1 MSGLSVEAAAYR
13 LKLSPD
19 GLRATLS
26 SRAGEHWLTLR
37 PLAALDTVE
46 GPDETLSMLAPRAV
60 DGPVATFEIERR
72 STRWERA
79 GVTLA
84 CGEDGIEVRAWVRG
98 RGDLVTVHL
107 LGGHSLI
114 PGAPSGFLPSGS
126 SFRTL
131 FSPNPED
138 PDRPIRP
145 ATEPAVIG
153 VSGDGEPGRGHWFF
167 TPAPLWF
174 SLASPAG
181 DGLGLGIAAPIEELR
196 FVELAYRPAGS
207 AFSLSLEYEGH
218 TSVDGEFHAP
228 AVLLTPGAADPYAG
242 LRRHREELAARGL
255 APPPDGCARPAWWS
269 EPIFCGWGA
278 QRHLAASEGG
288 MASDR
293 ATQADYDAFL
303 DHLEQNGLV
312 PGTVVLDDKW
322 QESYGTCMPDR
333 EKWPDLKRW
342 IAARRARGQHVLL
355 WWKAWDPEGLPVELC
370 IRNPDGV
377 PLAIDPGNPAARHA
391 LGEIV
396 TRMLG
401 PGGLDADGLKV
412 DFTARTPSGRALSS
426 RGGSWGIVLLH
437 ELLAVV
443 YGAAKAAKPDALV
456 ITHTPHSGFADVT
469 DMIRLNDMVRSDDAA
484 APSLEAQM
492 RHRAE
497 VVRAACPELL
507 IDTDDWCAPHLEAW
521 RSYLRVKPSLGV
533 PSLYYATHLDAT
545 GEPLALD
552 DYQALGRT
560 WAAWKRSRSPSSA

>member
-1 MSGLSVEAAAYR
+1 
-13 LKLSPD
+13 
-19 GLRATLS
+19 
-26 SRAGEHWLTLR
+26 
-37 PLAALDTVE
+37 
-46 GPDETLSMLAPRAV
+46 
-60 DGPVATFEIERR
+60 
-72 STRWERA
+72 
-79 GVTLA
+79 
-84 CGEDGIEVRAWVRG
+84 
-98 RGDLVTVHL
+98 
-107 LGGHSLI
+107 
-114 PGAPSGFLPSGS
+114 
-126 SFRTL
+126 
-131 FSPNPED
+131 
-138 PDRPIRP
+138 
-145 ATEPAVIG
+145 
-153 VSGDGEPGRGHWFF
+153 
-167 TPAPLWF
+167 
-174 SLASPAG
+174 
-181 DGLGLGIAAPIEELR
+181 
-196 FVELAYRPAGS
+196 
-207 AFSLSLEYEGH
+207 
-218 TSVDGEFHAP
+218 
-228 AVLLTPGAADPYAG
+228 
-242 LRRHREELAARGL
+242 
-255 APPPDGCARPAWWS
+255 
-269 EPIFCGWGA
+269 
-278 QRHLAASEGG
+278 